1 MASELRRSLDR
12 MRYEVLPVGKARLDL
27 LDPGSTVTV
36 TASPVRGIEPTLA
49 AAERLSANGLHAV
62 PHLAAR
68 SFRDHAH
75 LATALDRLDAAGV
88 SEVFVIA
95 GDGAH
100 PLGEFA
106 DSLALLRA
114 MEQLGRLPA
123 RIGIAGYPEGH
134 AFLPDDCTVRAM
146 EAKARYA
153 DYVVSQITF
162 DARTI
167 TEWARDVRLRGV
179 QAPVYVGV
187 PGVVDAHRLLR
198 IALKIGLGESTRFLR
213 KQYGAVSK
221 MLARYTPEDLFDE
234 LSPQLADPES
244 PIAGWHLFT
253 FNEISGTVQWRDDL
267 AVRLS
272 GYADRP
278 A

>member
-12 MRYEVLPVGKARLDL
+12 MRYEVLPVGNARVDA

-36 TASPVRGIEPTLA
+36 TASPARGIGPTIDFTERLA
-49 AAERLSANGLHAV
+49 AMGLRAV

-68 SFRDHAH
+68 SIRDHAQ
-75 LATALDRLDAAGV
+75 LAGVLDRLDAAGV

-95 GDGAH
+95 GDAAK

-114 MEQLGRLPA
+114 MERMGRLPA
-123 RIGIAGYPEGH
+123 RIGVAGYPERH
-134 AFLPDDCTVRAM
+134 AFIPDDCVVRAM
-146 EAKARYA
+146 AEKSRYA

-162 DARTI
+162 DPRTI
-167 TEWARDVRLRGV
+167 NDWARDLRKRGV
-179 QAPVYVGV
+179 GASVYVGV

-221 MLARYTPEDLFDE
+221 MLARYTPEELFDE
-234 LSPQLADPES
+234 LSPQLGDPGS

-253 FNEISGTVQWRDDL
+253 FNEITKTVQWRDDL
-267 AVRLS
+267 AARLS

>member
-1 MASELRRSLDR
+1 MASGLRRSLDR
-12 MRYEVLPVGKARLDL
+12 MRYEVLPVGGARVDL

-36 TASPVRGIEPTLA
+36 TASPAKGLGPTLDTT
-49 AAERLSANGLHAV
+49 ERLAAMGLHAV
-62 PHLAAR
+62 PHLSAR
-68 SFRDHAH
+68 SLRDHAH
-75 LATALDRLDAAGV
+75 LTAVLDRLDAAGV

-95 GDGAH
+95 GDAAT

-123 RIGIAGYPEGH
+123 RIGIAGYPERH
-134 AFLPDDCTVRAM
+134 AFIADDCTVRAM
-146 EAKARYA
+146 KAKSRYA

-162 DARTI
+162 DPRTI
-167 TEWARDVRLRGV
+167 IDWARDVRIRGV
-179 QAPVYVGV
+179 EAPVYVGV

-221 MLARYTPEDLFDE
+221 MLARYTPEELFDE
-234 LSPQLADPES
+234 LSPHLADPDS

-253 FNEISGTVQWRDDL
+253 FNEITKTVQWRDDL
-267 AVRLS
+267 ADRLS

>member
-1 MASELRRSLDR
+1 MNSELRRSLDR
-12 MRYEVLPVGKARLDL
+12 MRYEVLPVGRARVEL
-27 LDPGSTVTV
+27 LEPGSTVTV
-36 TASPVRGIEPTLA
+36 TASPSRGLGPTLDTT
-49 AAERLSANGLHAV
+49 ERLVAMGLHAV

-68 SFRDHAH
+68 SVRDRAH
-75 LATALDRLDAAGV
+75 LTAVLDRLDAAGV
-88 SEVFVIA
+88 GEVFVIA
-95 GDGAH
+95 GDAAE
-100 PLGEFA
+100 PLGEFT

-123 RIGIAGYPEGH
+123 RIGIAGYPERH
-134 AFLPDDCTVRAM
+134 AFIPDDWAVRAM
-146 EAKARYA
+146 TEKARYA

-162 DARTI
+162 DPQTI
-167 TEWARDVRLRGV
+167 TKWARDLRIRGV
-179 QAPVYVGV
+179 EAPVYVGV

-221 MLARYTPEDLFDE
+221 MLARYTPEELFDE
-234 LSPQLADPES
+234 LSPQLADPDS

-253 FNEISGTVQWRDDL
+253 FNEISKTVQWRDDL
-267 AVRLS
+267 AYRLS

>member
-1 MASELRRSLDR
+1 MTSDLRRSLDR
-12 MRYEVLPVGKARLDL
+12 MRYEVLPVGEARVDL
-27 LDPGSTVTV
+27 LAPGTTVTV
-36 TASPVRGIEPTLA
+36 TASPSKGLEPTLA
-49 AAERLSANGLHAV
+49 RTERLAADGFHAV

-68 SFRDHAH
+68 SIRDDAH

-88 SEVFVIA
+88 DEVFVIA
-95 GDGAH
+95 GDASR

-106 DSLALLRA
+106 DSLELLRA
-114 MEQLGRLPA
+114 MERLGRLPG
-123 RIGIAGYPEGH
+123 RIGIAGYPERH
-134 AFLPDDCTVRAM
+134 AFIPDDSTARAIT
-146 EAKARYA
+146 AKARYA

-162 DARTI
+162 DPRTI
-167 TEWARDVRLRGV
+167 IDWADDLRFRGV
-179 QAPVYVGV
+179 DLPVWVGV

-221 MLARYTPEDLFDE
+221 MLARYTPEELFEE
-234 LSPQLADPES
+234 LQPRLADPDS

-253 FNEISGTVQWRDDL
+253 FNEITRTVRWRDDL
-267 AVRLS
+267 AARLS
-272 GYADRP
+272 GRADRP